1 MILFFISDCIIM
13 ICLILL
19 LCYCKRIDKRFTK
32 IVNKEPKGVPTIE
45 TLQVFVS
52 KPMNYYNNVSI
63 NTLNT
68 FSKEKVADY
77 FTKKLIE
84 DNLIKMNDRG
94 DFFEATITI
103 VKE

>member
-1 MILFFISDCIIM
+1 M

-19 LCYCKRIDKRFTK
+19 LCYCKKIDKRFIAITEK
-32 IVNKEPKGVPTIE
+32 DEPKGIPTIE
-45 TLQVFVS
+45 TIQVFVS

-68 FSKEKVADY
+68 FSKEKIADY
-77 FTKKLIE
+77 FTQKLIE
-84 DNLIKMNDRG
+84 DNLIKINDRG
-94 DFFEATITI
+94 DFYEATLTI

>member
-1 MILFFISDCIIM
+1 MILFLISDCIIM

-19 LCYCKRIDKRFTK
+19 LCYCKRLDKRFTK
-32 IVNKEPKGVPTIE
+32 IINNTKDTPKVETI
-45 TLQVFVS
+45 QVIIS

-68 FSKEKVADY
+68 FNKEKVADC
-77 FTKKLIE
+77 FTQKLIE
-84 DNLIKMNDRG
+84 DNIIKMNDCG
-94 DFFEATITI
+94 EFYKATLTI

>member
-1 MILFFISDCIIM
+1 M

-19 LCYCKRIDKRFTK
+19 LCYCKKIDKRFTK
-32 IVNKEPKGVPTIE
+32 IINNKKGIPTIE
-45 TLQVFVS
+45 TIQVFVS
-52 KPMNYYNNVSI
+52 KPMNYYNSNVSI

-77 FTKKLIE
+77 FTQKLIE

-94 DFFEATITI
+94 DFYEATLTI